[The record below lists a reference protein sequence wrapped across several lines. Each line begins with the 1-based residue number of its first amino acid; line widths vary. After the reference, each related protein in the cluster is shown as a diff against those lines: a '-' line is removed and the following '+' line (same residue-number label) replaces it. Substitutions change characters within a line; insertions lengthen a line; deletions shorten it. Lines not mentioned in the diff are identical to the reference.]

1 MRNIRLQCL
10 TNLPGRYTEEPAY
23 RNGGQCILHVITA
36 DKVGIHLELLSLV
49 FPLKRKK
56 RSTSAQLAADIKS
69 LSSFHTITNTGKT
82 LRDSCEILIVLVNEN
97 NMLAIVT
104 QMLIQLTFSLDD
116 PFKRPEAFQMRLTH
130 ISDHT
135 VIRFYNTGQCLD
147 FTRMVRSHLDD
158 SQFMLGSQPQQSQ
171 RNTDMVIQVTLC
183 IKHFISFLQH

>member
-1 MRNIRLQCL
+1 MRNICLQCL
-10 TNLPGRYTEEPAY
+10 TNLPGRYTEEPAH

-49 FPLKRKK
+49 FPTQNEKK

-82 LRDSCEILIVLVNEN
+82 LRDSCEILIVLVYEN

-116 PFKRPEAFQMRLTH
+116 PSKDPKPSKCALPTL
-130 ISDHT
+130 
-135 VIRFYNTGQCLD
+135 VII
-147 FTRMVRSHLDD
+147 
-158 SQFMLGSQPQQSQ
+158 P
-171 RNTDMVIQVTLC
+171 
-183 IKHFISFLQH
+183 